1 MYYSSLPKLVR
12 HISWILK
19 LKRNWLKWK
28 TGEKGRENLRQLSTK
43 DTRNGLETLT
53 KVA

>member
-19 LKRNWLKWK
+19 LKRNWLKGK
-28 TGEKGRENLRQLSTK
+28 RGKKDRENLTQLSTK
-43 DTRNGLETLT
+43 DTINGLES
-53 KVA
+53 